1 MSTTF
6 SPDGKWMWN
15 GAEWIPAPPVADPT
29 VVQSAQSTIQQ
40 VAQSTDVPVETL
52 TEMAPNFDINN
63 DKSLDRYELELA
75 ASAYQN
81 PPLSPYVPLIKSTEK
96 RGSKKIMV
104 SMVVI
109 MLVATTSFWL
119 LSPDYSPVSSIH
131 DTDGDGFPDSDD
143 AFKFNSSEW
152 ADQDNDGVGD
162 NADAF
167 PNDSNETLDSD
178 KDGFGDNQDDCP
190 DTAGTSELDKIGCID
205 GDGDGIS
212 DSSDEFPNDSS
223 EWSDIDGDGFGDNLD
238 ACPNFAGT
246 SFLDR
251 SGCLDSDSDGFS
263 DPQSDWTVGDGG
275 DAFPTDTTQWE
286 DTDGDGYG
294 DNVLG
299 NNPDLFPQNPNEW
312 ADTDGDGIGDN
323 ADIDDDNDL
332 VPDAD
337 DLNPNRDAAVFLN
350 FSLFTVYEYM
360 DYFDNYAEVY
370 LCVYVNTLEQGCI
383 PDQSTYWSLETGT
396 TYSLDTSYFL
406 DLNESVR
413 FHSIEIYAWD
423 SDAWGDDLIDI
434 SSDPDWSSHLFVY
447 DSVASLSGET
457 YIADGTLDTTGW
469 DGVLEYSM
477 EPFDNR
483 DYRGHEFTW
492 DYDNSEYSLLW
503 SLDYSTYAQS
513 RALSHY
519 IDWSGASTLADVVDQ
534 YAAFAVTDQAY
545 VTELATELRNMAIQN
560 GYSSELEIAE
570 FIYAFVGDI
579 QYQLDSID
587 YGDQEYPKFP
597 IEMLWEQ
604 NGDCEDA
611 ALLYISLTE
620 SIGYD
625 AALMIGEVKSSSD
638 EEWGGHA
645 WAVIFIPDHSG
656 DGWYGLGSK
665 SDVPYYFVEATAHYD
680 GSSMIGLNPWYDLQ
694 NHGFYDVE

>member
-15 GAEWIPAPPVADPT
+15 GTEWIPSPPVAEPT

-40 VAQSTDVPVETL
+40 VAHATGVPVETL
-52 TEMAPNFDINN
+52 TQMAPNFDINN
-63 DKSLDRYELELA
+63 DKSLDQSEMELA
-75 ASAYQN
+75 ASAYRN
-81 PPLSPYVPLIKSTEK
+81 PPSSPYIPIIKSTEK
-96 RGSKKIMV
+96 RGSKKIV
-104 SMVVI
+104 ASIVVI
-109 MLVATTSFWL
+109 MLVATTSFWM
-119 LSPDYSPVSSIH
+119 LSPDFSPISSIH
-131 DTDGDGFPDSDD
+131 DTDGDGFTDSDD

-190 DTAGTSELDKIGCID
+190 DIAGTSELDKFGCID
-205 GDGDGIS
+205 ADGDGIS

-223 EWSDIDGDGFGDNLD
+223 EWADLDSDGFGDNLD
-238 ACPNFAGT
+238 ACPNVAGT
-246 SFLDR
+246 SFSDR

-263 DPQSDWTVGDGG
+263 DTQVDWTVEDGG
-275 DAFPTDTTQWE
+275 DAFPTDTTQWR
-286 DTDGDGYG
+286 DIDGDGYG

-312 ADTDGDGIGDN
+312 ADSDGDGIGDN
-323 ADIDDDNDL
+323 TDIDDDNDL
-332 VPDAD
+332 VPDVD

-370 LCVYVNTLEQGCI
+370 LCVYVNSLEQGCI
-383 PDQSTYWSLETGT
+383 PDQSTYWSLETGI
-396 TYSLDTSYFL
+396 TYSLDTSYFIDL
-406 DLNESVR
+406 DESIR
-413 FHSIEIYAWD
+413 YHSIEVYAWD
-423 SDAWGDDLIDI
+423 SDAWEDDLIDI

-447 DSVASLSGET
+447 DSVTSLSSES
-457 YIADGTLDTTGW
+457 YVADGTLDSTGW

-483 DYRGHEFTW
+483 NYRGHEFTW
-492 DYDNSEYSLLW
+492 DYDNTEYSLYW

-513 RALSHY
+513 RALPHD
-519 IDWSGASTLADVVDQ
+519 IDWSGASTLADVVDE

-545 VTELATELRNMAIQN
+545 VIELATELKNMAIQN
-560 GYSSELEIAE
+560 GYTTELEIAE

-620 SIGYD
+620 SIG
-625 AALMIGEVKSSSD
+625 EVKSSSD

-665 SDVPYYFVEATAHYD
+665 SEVPYYFVEATAHYD
-680 GSSMIGLNPWYDLQ
+680 GSSMIGRNPWYDVQ

>member
-15 GAEWIPAPPVADPT
+15 GTEWIPSPPVAEPT

-40 VAQSTDVPVETL
+40 VAQSTGVPVETL
-52 TEMAPNFDINN
+52 TQMAPNFDINN
-63 DKSLDRYELELA
+63 DKSLDQYEMELA
-75 ASAYQN
+75 ASAYRN
-81 PPLSPYVPLIKSTEK
+81 PPSNPYAPLMKPTEK
-96 RGSKKIMV
+96 GRSKKIMV
-104 SMVVI
+104 SAVVI

-119 LSPDYSPVSSIH
+119 LSPDISPISSIH

-167 PNDSNETLDSD
+167 PNNSNETLDSD
-178 KDGFGDNQDDCP
+178 NDGFGDNQDDCP
-190 DTAGTSELDKIGCID
+190 GTAGTSELDKFGCID

-212 DSSDEFPNDSS
+212 DSSDEFPDDSS
-223 EWSDIDGDGFGDNLD
+223 EWADLDGDGFGDNLD
-238 ACPNFAGT
+238 ACPNVAGT
-246 SFLDR
+246 SFSDR

-263 DPQSDWTVGDGG
+263 DAQVDWTVEDGG
-275 DAFPTDTTQWE
+275 DAFPTDTTQWR

-323 ADIDDDNDL
+323 TDIDDDNDL
-332 VPDAD
+332 VPDVD

-370 LCVYVNTLEQGCI
+370 LCVYVNSLEQGCI

-406 DLNESVR
+406 DLNESIR
-413 FHSIEIYAWD
+413 YHSIEIYAWD
-423 SDAWGDDLIDI
+423 SDAWEDDLIDI

-447 DSVASLSGET
+447 DSVTSLSGET
-457 YIADGTLDTTGW
+457 YVADGTLDSTGW

-483 DYRGHEFTW
+483 NYRGHEFTW

-503 SLDYSTYAQS
+503 GLDYSTYAQS
-513 RALSHY
+513 RSLSHY

-545 VTELATELRNMAIQN
+545 VTELATELKDMAIQN
-560 GYSSELEIAE
+560 GYTSELEIAE

-625 AALMIGEVKSSSD
+625 SALMIIISLKRRLTMM
-638 EEWGGHA
+638 A
-645 WAVIFIPDHSG
+645 P
-656 DGWYGLGSK
+656 
-665 SDVPYYFVEATAHYD
+665 
-680 GSSMIGLNPWYDLQ
+680 Q
-694 NHGFYDVE
+694 